1 MSARTTRTSASFTGS
16 LGVGCFFVGD
26 AGPAEP
32 TRIEQRE
39 IERRLAVEQPLR
51 DVAAGGRRVLEA
63 VAAEPDGHEEA
74 LDTRSPSDNRVV
86 VGRERSQAGPA
97 AGDAPIADGGHT

>member
-32 TRIEQRE
+32 ARVEQRE
-39 IERRLAVEQPLR
+39 IERRLAVEQPLG
-51 DVAAGGRRVLEA
+51 DVAAGRRRVLEA
-63 VAAEPDGHEEA
+63 VAAEADGHEEA
-74 LDTRSPSDNRVV
+74 LDTRSPPDDRVI
-86 VGRERSQAGPA
+86 VGRQRSQAGPA
-97 AGDAPIADGGHT
+97 AGDSRVAHD